1 MTEISQT
8 VPDFTSS
15 ITDDNKQNHHLSLL
29 VGGMRCAS
37 CAFMIEHMLVDKPDV
52 TARVNVTEKRL
63 NLSWKG
69 EKKRFRVLLQPVLN
83 HGYTLA
89 VLDEIENRDQQ
100 KKEERFLLLCLAV
113 AGFATGN
120 IMLLSVGLW
129 SSDEITMGFATRDVM
144 HWVSALIALPAI
156 LFAGQPFFRS
166 AYAVLSKGHT
176 NMDVPISLAVVLS
189 SAMSVVQTSNHAEHT
204 YFDSGVMLLFFL
216 LIGRYLDLKARGKAR
231 SAARDLLLMMTGEAT
246 VLRDGKQDRIPVKD
260 ITEGMVL
267 LAAAGEK
274 IMADGVVV
282 SGLSQ
287 ADTSLI
293 TGETMPQ
300 SIVVGTPVFAGMIN
314 LSAPITL
321 KVSGARNETLLS
333 EIISLME
340 KAEQGQ
346 AKYVRLADTIAR
358 AYTPFVH
365 IMALSSFLG
374 WLFLAHADWTQA
386 LLIAISVLII
396 TCPCALGLAVP
407 VVQVLASN
415 LLFRKGI
422 LVKSSDALERMAS
435 IDTIIFDKTGT
446 LTLGQPR
453 LMNGDGISK
462 TILQKAASLARYSNH
477 PLAKALFKFYQT
489 DMISLDTHEV
499 AGQGLEA
506 TVDGKVWRL
515 GQGAFCGV
523 SETPADD
530 VMELWF
536 SQQGLPPQR
545 FIFED
550 ALRSDAIDV
559 IASLKQQGYRLAIYS
574 GDRVSVAKR
583 IGQQLHLDEVH
594 GAMNP
599 KAKHDALQTMLADG
613 RKVMVV
619 GDGLNDAAALSAATV
634 SMSPSSAM
642 DITQNAASM
651 VFQGEKLQPV
661 ITALTIAKKAN
672 QLVKQ
677 NFILAL
683 AYNLLAVPMAVMGYV
698 TPLIA
703 ALAMSS
709 SSILVILNALR
720 LQLMAESNK
729 LGSGKN

>member
-1 MTEISQT
+1 MTAVQNDTPSS
-8 VPDFTSS
+8 VPDFTAS
-15 ITDDNKQNHHLSLL
+15 IIDDNHGGHELSLL

-52 TARVNVTEKRL
+52 GARVNVTEKRL
-63 NLSWKG
+63 NLTWKG
-69 EKKRFRVLLQPVLN
+69 NKQRFKELLQPVLD

-144 HWVSALIALPAI
+144 HWISALIALPAV

-166 AYAVLSKGHT
+166 AWSVLSKGHT

-189 SAMSVVQTSNHAEHT
+189 SAMSIVQTTNHAEHA

-231 SAARDLLLMMTGEAT
+231 SAARDLLLMMTGHAT

-260 ITEGMVL
+260 IAQGMTL

-274 IMADGVVV
+274 IMADGTVL
-282 SGLSQ
+282 SGTSQ

-293 TGETMPQ
+293 TGETIPQ
-300 SIVVGTPVFAGMIN
+300 ALNVGTPVYAGMIN
-314 LSAPITL
+314 LSAPITIN
-321 KVSGARNETLLS
+321 VTGARNETLLS

-346 AKYVRLADTIAR
+346 ARFVRLADKIAR

-365 IMALSSFLG
+365 VMALGSFLG
-374 WLFLAHADWTQA
+374 WLFLMQAGWTHA

-415 LLFRKGI
+415 LLFRKGV
-422 LVKSSDALERMAS
+422 LVKSADALERMAS

-453 LMNGDGISK
+453 LMNGDSISK
-462 TILQKAASLARYSNH
+462 PILEKAASMARYSNH
-477 PLAKALFKFYQT
+477 PLAKALYAFKPAALT
-489 DMISLDTHEV
+489 ELETKEI

-506 TVDGKVWRL
+506 KVDGKIWRL
-515 GQGAFCGV
+515 GQGTFCSV
-523 SETPADD
+523 TQPAQDD

-536 SQQGLPPQR
+536 HEEGNPPQR

-550 ALRSDAIDV
+550 ALRSDAADV
-559 IASLKQQGYRLAIYS
+559 IAVLAKQGYHLAMFS
-574 GDRVSVAKR
+574 GDRVSVANR
-583 IGQQLHLDEVH
+583 VGHALQLQEVH
-594 GAMNP
+594 GAMTP
-599 KAKHDALQTMLADG
+599 KAKHDALQHMLSSG

-651 VFQGEKLQPV
+651 VFQGDKLQPV
-661 ITALTIAKKAN
+661 LTALYIAKKAN
-672 QLVKQ
+672 VLVKQ
-677 NFILAL
+677 NFVLAL
-683 AYNLLAVPMAVMGYV
+683 AYNLFAVPLAVMGYV

-720 LQLMAESNK
+720 LQLASPQ
-729 LGSGKN
+729 GKA

>member
-1 MTEISQT
+1 MTDISQT

-15 ITDDNKQNHHLSLL
+15 ISDDAEHNHHLTLL

-37 CAFMIEHMLVDKPDV
+37 CAFMIEHLFAEKPDV

-69 EKKRFRVLLQPVLN
+69 DKKRFRELLQPVLG

-89 VLDEIENRDQQ
+89 VLDEIENRDRQ
-100 KKEERFLLLCLAV
+100 KEEERFLLLCLAV

-129 SSDEITMGFATRDVM
+129 SSDDATMGFATRDVM

-166 AYAVLSKGHT
+166 AYAALSKGHT

-267 LAAAGEK
+267 LVAAGEK
-274 IMADGVVV
+274 IMADGSVA
-282 SGLSQ
+282 SGSSE

-300 SIVVGTPVFAGMIN
+300 TIALGAPVFAGMIN
-314 LSAPITL
+314 LSAPIAI

-346 AKYVRLADTIAR
+346 ARYVRLADMIAR

-365 IMALSSFLG
+365 VTALASFLG
-374 WLFLAHADWTQA
+374 WLFLANADWTQA

-435 IDTIIFDKTGT
+435 VDTIVFDKTGT

-462 TILQKAASLARYSNH
+462 IILQKAASLARYSNH
-477 PLAKALFKFYQT
+477 PLAKALFKANPAELTALETKEY
-489 DMISLDTHEV
+489 
-499 AGQGLEA
+499 AGQGLE
-506 TVDGKVWRL
+506 TKVEGKRWRL
-515 GQGAFCGV
+515 GQGIFCGV
-523 SETPADD
+523 SQTPQDD

-536 SQQGLPPQR
+536 SEEGQPPQR

-550 ALRSDAIDV
+550 ALRSDAVAV
-559 IASLKQQGYRLAIYS
+559 IASLKRQGYRLAMYS
-574 GDRVSVAKR
+574 GDRVSVAQR
-583 IGQQLHLDEVH
+583 IGKQLHLDEVH

-599 KAKHDALQTMLADG
+599 KAKHDALQQLLIAG

-651 VFQGEKLQPV
+651 VFQGDKLQPV
-661 ITALTIAKKAN
+661 ITALHIAKQSN

-683 AYNLLAVPMAVMGYV
+683 AYNLFAVPLAVLGYV

-720 LQLMAESNK
+720 LQLMAGQRK
-729 LGSGKN
+729 Y

>member
-1 MTEISQT
+1 MPQT
-8 VPDFTSS
+8 
-15 ITDDNKQNHHLSLL
+15 
-29 VGGMRCAS
+29 
-37 CAFMIEHMLVDKPDV
+37 
-52 TARVNVTEKRL
+52 
-63 NLSWKG
+63 
-69 EKKRFRVLLQPVLN
+69 
-83 HGYTLA
+83 
-89 VLDEIENRDQQ
+89 
-100 KKEERFLLLCLAV
+100 
-113 AGFATGN
+113 
-120 IMLLSVGLW
+120 
-129 SSDEITMGFATRDVM
+129 
-144 HWVSALIALPAI
+144 IALGA
-156 LFAGQPFFRS
+156 
-166 AYAVLSKGHT
+166 
-176 NMDVPISLAVVLS
+176 
-189 SAMSVVQTSNHAEHT
+189 
-204 YFDSGVMLLFFL
+204 
-216 LIGRYLDLKARGKAR
+216 
-231 SAARDLLLMMTGEAT
+231 
-246 VLRDGKQDRIPVKD
+246 
-260 ITEGMVL
+260 
-267 LAAAGEK
+267 
-274 IMADGVVV
+274 
-282 SGLSQ
+282 
-287 ADTSLI
+287 
-293 TGETMPQ
+293 
-300 SIVVGTPVFAGMIN
+300 PVFAGMIN
-314 LSAPITL
+314 LSAPIAI

-346 AKYVRLADTIAR
+346 ARYVRLADMIAR

-365 IMALSSFLG
+365 VTALASFLG
-374 WLFLAHADWTQA
+374 WLFLANADWTQA

-435 IDTIIFDKTGT
+435 VDTIVFDKTGT

-462 TILQKAASLARYSNH
+462 IILQKAASLARYSNH
-477 PLAKALFKFYQT
+477 PLAKALFKANPAELTALETKEY
-489 DMISLDTHEV
+489 
-499 AGQGLEA
+499 AGQGLE
-506 TVDGKVWRL
+506 TKVEGKRWRL
-515 GQGAFCGV
+515 GQGIFCGV
-523 SETPADD
+523 SQTPQDD

-536 SQQGLPPQR
+536 SEEGQPPQR

-550 ALRSDAIDV
+550 ALRSDAVAV
-559 IASLKQQGYRLAIYS
+559 IASLKRQGYRLAMYS
-574 GDRVSVAKR
+574 GDRVSVAQR
-583 IGQQLHLDEVH
+583 IGKQLHLDEVH

-599 KAKHDALQTMLADG
+599 KAKHDALQQLLIAG

-651 VFQGEKLQPV
+651 VFQGDKLQPV
-661 ITALTIAKKAN
+661 ITALHIAKQSN

-683 AYNLLAVPMAVMGYV
+683 AYNLFAVPLAVLGYV

-720 LQLMAESNK
+720 LQLMAGQRK
-729 LGSGKN
+729 Y

>member
-1 MTEISQT
+1 MTDIAQM

-15 ITDDNKQNHHLSLL
+15 ITDDDKQNHHLTLL

-63 NLSWKG
+63 SLSWKG
-69 EKKRFRVLLQPVLN
+69 DKKRFRDLLQPVLN
-83 HGYTLA
+83 HGYSLA

-129 SSDEITMGFATRDVM
+129 SSDDTTMGFATRDVM
-144 HWVSALIALPAI
+144 HWVSALIALPSI

-189 SAMSVVQTSNHAEHT
+189 SAMSIVQTSNHAEHT

-216 LIGRYLDLKARGKAR
+216 LIGRFLDLKARGKAR

-260 ITEGMVL
+260 ITEGMML

-274 IMADGVVV
+274 IMADGVVTT
-282 SGLSQ
+282 GASQ

-300 SIVVGTPVFAGMIN
+300 SLAIGTPVFAGMIN
-314 LSAPITL
+314 LSAPITI

-365 IMALSSFLG
+365 VMALSSFLG

-435 IDTIIFDKTGT
+435 IDTIVFDKTGT

-462 TILQKAASLARYSNH
+462 SILQKAASLARYSNH

-489 DMISLDTHEV
+489 DLITLTAHEV
-499 AGQGLEA
+499 AGQGIEA
-506 TVDGKVWRL
+506 SVDEKIWRL
-515 GQGAFCGV
+515 GQGKFCGV

-536 SQQGLPPQR
+536 SEEGQPAQR
-545 FIFED
+545 FVFED

-559 IASLKQQGYRLAIYS
+559 IASLKQQGYRLAMYS
-574 GDRVSVAKR
+574 GDRVSVANR
-583 IGQQLHLDEVH
+583 IGQQLQLDEVH

-599 KAKHDALQTMLADG
+599 KAKHDALQKMLADG

-661 ITALTIAKKAN
+661 LTALHIAKKAN

-720 LQLMAESNK
+720 LQLIFSSPK
-729 LGSGKN
+729 TGSKKS